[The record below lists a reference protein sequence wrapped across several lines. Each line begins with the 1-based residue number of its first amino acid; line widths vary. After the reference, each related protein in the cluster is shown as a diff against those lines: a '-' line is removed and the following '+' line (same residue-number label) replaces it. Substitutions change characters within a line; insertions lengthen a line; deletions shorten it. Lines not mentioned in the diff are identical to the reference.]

1 MNGIGSIELGDI
13 DPGFLQKNILAAREE
28 TKGGHDMGHSNVG
41 NLVRVSNSIMNS
53 LIELLT

>member
-13 DPGFLQKNILAAREE
+13 DPGFLRKNILAAREE

-41 NLVRVSNSIMNS
+41 NLVSNSIMNS